1 MDQYHRNPWSI
12 GELANATIRLLGWVT
27 IRLIATAPL
36 QRVPPVTN
44 TTPSFSSGASDSPTL
59 LKVSTV
65 LFAVLLF
72 SIQGAAQT
80 HDSST
85 GSYRL
90 RFGDQL
96 GLSQDLQL
104 CGSSDSRPLRFYSE
118 SRLKPVSGSR
128 LHLFLEHSPKLDGER
143 SFLSVSLNYGILR
156 SLRLDE
162 QNEQRSEVVI
172 PLSPELLR
180 RENEFVFSVTQFP
193 RDSQSGTPC
202 TSIKL
207 DSYIEIPYSEGE
219 SARDL
224 SLFPAPFVD
233 PHSYRPQKVS
243 LLVPDDSVSTSTLQ
257 AIAMM
262 AANLAR
268 QAGSQGLK
276 FTLVRTIA
284 SADAPLIIIG
294 TPKEQPELM
303 AVRDQAHFAI
313 ERRGGQASVGL
324 GDRQLLNE
332 SEGLVGVTTAARGRR
347 VPILFVTA
355 NSSIGVLNA
364 TLQLLGGGAK
374 PKGAVARIS
383 QTSLPQKK
391 ARRNWAGFIPPFSRF
406 KLSELTK
413 KEVRLGK
420 VAGQSG
426 LLRLDAPPD
435 VRFLDYGH
443 QMNLALKLAPGE
455 SPLPRLTLHLNGT
468 LIGRFVSQQVFRG
481 LMASVTV
488 EVPAR
493 LLGTRNALELSWE
506 GKFGSAIGPDV
517 TLLPDSEFYLPR
529 VYRAELPDLGLLQHN
544 LYPFSLQPELED
556 LAVVIPDSGSVDHIA
571 LLTEI
576 ACVLG
581 RFAPAEFLNFQV
593 RRARE
598 ASGSEMARFNIIT
611 LVPEIAGD
619 SIHKLLERWQPL
631 PWIDSL
637 KGYPRVQ
644 QQVSPW
650 NSSKWVLLLEAKSV
664 PALQEAVRLCFS
676 DGMLKSLRGDS
687 AILVSSGPIPFTV
700 VRKETVE
707 EQLYLTRLEAWMR
720 EHWVVL
726 PIVLTLA
733 SVVLFVG
740 LRVVLGNYGRAQ
752 NTRGSVRIET

>member
-1 MDQYHRNPWSI
+1 M
-12 GELANATIRLLGWVT
+12 TIRLLARVT
-27 IRLIATAPL
+27 IRLIATALLPHVHSM
-36 QRVPPVTN
+36 RN
-44 TTPSFSSGASDSPTL
+44 TMLGFSASASDSL
-59 LKVSTV
+59 ILFKVLTV
-65 LFAVLLF
+65 LFVFLPL
-72 SIQGAAQT
+72 SVRGSAQIKGNGEP
-80 HDSST
+80 SA

-96 GLSQDLQL
+96 GLAQDLQL
-104 CGSSDSRPLRFYSE
+104 CGSSDNRPLRFYSE
-118 SRLKPVSGSR
+118 SRLRPVSGSR
-128 LHLFLEHSPKLDGER
+128 LHLFLEHSAKLDGYR

-172 PLSPELLR
+172 PLSPELLT
-180 RENEFVFSVTQFP
+180 RENEFVFSVTQFL
-193 RDSQSGTPC
+193 RDPGSGTPC

-219 SARDL
+219 SALDL

-243 LLVPDDSVSTSTLQ
+243 LLVPADTASTPTLQ
-257 AIAMM
+257 AIALM

-268 QAGSQGLK
+268 QARSQRLH

-284 SADAPLIIIG
+284 SAADPLIIIG
-294 TPKEQPELM
+294 TPKEQPELTGL
-303 AVRDQAHFAI
+303 RDQAHFSF
-313 ERRGGQASVGL
+313 ERSEGKVSAGL
-324 GDRQLLNE
+324 GEGQLLSE
-332 SEGLVGVTTAARGRR
+332 SEGLVGVTAAERGSR

-355 NSSIGVLNA
+355 NSPIGVLNA
-364 TLQLLGGGAK
+364 TRQLLGGNTR

-383 QTSLPQKK
+383 QISLPQKK
-391 ARRNWAGFIPPFSRF
+391 ARRNWDGFIPPSSRF
-406 KLSELTK
+406 RLSDLTK
-413 KEVRLGK
+413 TEVRLGK

-435 VRFLDYGH
+435 ARFLDYGH
-443 QMNLALKLAPGE
+443 QMILALKLAPGE
-455 SPLPRLTLHLNGT
+455 SPQPKLTFHLNGT
-468 LIGRFVSQQVFRG
+468 LIGRFVSEQVFRG
-481 LMASVTV
+481 LTASVPV
-488 EVPAR
+488 ETPAR
-493 LLGTRNALELSWE
+493 LLGTRNVLQLGWE
-506 GKFGSAIGPDV
+506 GDSGSETGPAV

-529 VYRAELPDLGLLQHN
+529 VYRTELPDLGLLKYN

-556 LAVVIPDSGSVDHIA
+556 LAAVIPDSVSVDNIA
-571 LLTEI
+571 LLTEL

-598 ASGSEMARFNIIT
+598 ASCSELAGFNIIA

-619 SIHKLLERWQPL
+619 SIHRLLGRWQPL
-631 PWIDSL
+631 PWIESL

-650 NSSKWVLLLEAKSV
+650 NSSKWVLLLEAKSL

-687 AILVSSGPIPFTV
+687 AVLVNSGPIPFTV
-700 VRKETVE
+700 VRRKTVE
-707 EQLYLTRLEAWMR
+707 EQLYLMRLEAWMR
-720 EHWVVL
+720 EHWVTL

-740 LRVVLGNYGRAQ
+740 LRVVLGNYRQAQ
-752 NTRGSVRIET
+752 NTRGSVRSET